1 MDRRAFLVSSTMSS
15 LHLATHRGLSQT
27 FKAVL
32 ATPDEELRMRLAHDP
47 LRPQYHLLPQAGS
60 LGDPCAPRFY
70 RGQHHA
76 FFHGS
81 FGGRGW
87 HHAISSDLVH
97 WRHLPIALSPTENS
111 YDSYGTFTGSVLPD
125 DDAASIIYTGVTKVP
140 REQETIRNEGLK
152 EVQCVATS
160 NDPEL
165 RTWQQLDKPIIEAP
179 PTGKKITGFRDP
191 FSWKEGDIWY
201 AGVGSGFEHEGGAVL
216 LYRSKDARHWE
227 YLHPLAQG
235 KWNGKIFS
243 NPVPSGEM
251 WECPDFFALGK
262 KHVLLYSTENETR
275 WEVGTFDRQELRFHS
290 ESKGKLDHGAFYAP
304 KSMVDG
310 GGRRILFGW
319 IQETRSQEEIK
330 AAGWAGA
337 MSLPRVLTI
346 SSGNELQMEV
356 APELAKLREDTV
368 AITHAKNLNE
378 LNNRLA
384 KAIIRNRS
392 GEVSCSF
399 KVGDRSCGL
408 ELRIG
413 PTSDSK
419 PMLALSYASNHAP
432 PDSIMIGD
440 KTVPLHPNRE
450 KVSNIRIWIDG
461 SIMEVFIDSS
471 QVLTVRN
478 YFDAGESP
486 EIRAVCLGEVEA
498 FRGLT
503 VANMMPISQ
512 DRLTTS
518 IA

>member
-1 MDRRAFLVSSTMSS
+1 MDRRAFLVSSTLSS
-15 LHLATHRGLSQT
+15 LHLGTPRALKGT
-27 FKAVL
+27 FQA
-32 ATPDEELRMRLAHDP
+32 ASAGSEEELRMRLAHDP

-70 RGQHHA
+70 RGQYHA

-81 FGGRGW
+81 YGGRGW

-97 WRHLPIALSPTENS
+97 WRHMPIALSPTENS
-111 YDSYGTFTGSVLPD
+111 YDSYGTFTGSVLPSD
-125 DDAASIIYTGVTKVP
+125 DGASIIYTGVTKVP

-165 RTWQQLDKPIIEAP
+165 RTWHKLDKPIFDAP
-179 PTGKKITGFRDP
+179 STGKKITGFRDP

-216 LYRSKDARHWE
+216 LFRSKDARHWE

-235 KWNGKIFS
+235 KWNGKTFS

-290 ESKGKLDHGAFYAP
+290 ESQGKLDHGAFYAP
-304 KSMVDG
+304 KSMVDE
-310 GGRRILFGW
+310 GGRRILVGW

-330 AAGWAGA
+330 AAGWAGV
-337 MSLPRVLTI
+337 MSLPRMLTL
-346 SSGNELQMEV
+346 SSANELQMEV
-356 APELAKLREDTV
+356 APELAKLREDTI
-368 AITHAKNLNE
+368 AITRAKSLNE
-378 LNNRLA
+378 LNDRLA
-384 KAIIRNRS
+384 KAVIRNRS
-392 GEVSCSF
+392 GEILWSF
-399 KVGDRSCGL
+399 NVGDRTSGL
-408 ELRIG
+408 ELRTG
-413 PTSDSK
+413 AKSDSK
-419 PMLALSYASNHAP
+419 PILTLSYASNHGS
-432 PDSIMIGD
+432 PDSITIGD
-440 KTVPLHPNRE
+440 KIIPLHPNRE

-461 SIMEVFIDSS
+461 SIMEVFIDST
-471 QVLTVRN
+471 QVLTIRN
-478 YFDAGESP
+478 YFDAAQSP
-486 EIRAVCLGEVEA
+486 EIRAVSVGNMEA

-503 VANMMPISQ
+503 ISNIMPISK
-512 DRLTTS
+512 DRLTS
-518 IA
+518 